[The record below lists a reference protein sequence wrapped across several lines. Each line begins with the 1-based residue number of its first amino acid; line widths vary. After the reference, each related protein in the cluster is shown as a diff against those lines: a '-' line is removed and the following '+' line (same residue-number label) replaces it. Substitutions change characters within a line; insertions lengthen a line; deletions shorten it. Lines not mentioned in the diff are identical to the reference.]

1 MAPKT
6 KTPAKTTATAKKVA
20 KKTTAPVDVP
30 PPPPAPEPV
39 SQDAAAEV
47 SAGQE
52 LTAAFTEFMA
62 RLTQM
67 RSTMSTLLTDFRALQ
82 KRAEREMKQAQK
94 NGQKRKRKSGNR
106 APSGFVKPTLISD
119 QLADFLNK
127 PRGSELAR
135 TDVTREI
142 NAYIRANNLQDKDNG
157 RKINPDTK
165 LKKLLAI
172 KPSDELTY
180 FNLQRYM
187 SPHFQKAS
195 QSMPAAM
202 MPNGGN

>member
-1 MAPKT
+1 MCIMAPKT
-6 KTPAKTTATAKKVA
+6 KTPAKTTAPKKVS
-20 KKTTAPVDVP
+20 KKTTAETP

-39 SQDAAAEV
+39 SQDAAAEG

-52 LTAAFTEFMA
+52 LTSAFTEFMA

-67 RSTMSTLLTDFRALQ
+67 RSAMSTLLTDFRSLQ
-82 KRAEREMKQAQK
+82 KRAERELKQAAK

-157 RKINPDTK
+157 RKINPDSK
-165 LKKLLAI
+165 LKKLLSI

-187 SPHFQKAS
+187 SPHFQKAD

-202 MPNGGN
+202 MPNSGH

>member
-1 MAPKT
+1 MCIMAPKT
-6 KTPAKTTATAKKVA
+6 KTPAKTTAPKKVS
-20 KKTTAPVDVP
+20 KKTADVP
-30 PPPPAPEPV
+30 PPAPAPEPV
-39 SQDAAAEV
+39 PQEAAAEV
-47 SAGQE
+47 PAGQE
-52 LTAAFTEFMA
+52 LTASFTEFMA

-67 RSTMSTLLTDFRALQ
+67 RSAMSTLLTDFRSLQ
-82 KRAEREMKQAQK
+82 KRAEREMKQAAK

-187 SPHFQKAS
+187 SPHFQKAD
-195 QSMPAAM
+195 QTMPAAM
-202 MPNGGN
+202 MANSGH